1 MRKRLAAFALPGLAL
16 LWSSAPL
23 SAAQFGT
30 AEDAKAMLHRAVE
43 ALNVN
48 VAAALKAFNDEKS
61 KEFRSRD
68 LSIFCFSL
76 PDGNIT
82 AYESPLMV
90 GTNVRELKLGKDPLG
105 QRAYDVVAGAPEGE
119 FVTVDYDFPKPG
131 TKQAATKQS
140 LETRVGNQACGV
152 SYFK

>member
-16 LWSSAPL
+16 LWSGASL
-23 SAAQFGT
+23 SAEQFGT

-43 ALNVN
+43 ALNVDT
-48 VAAALKAFNDEKS
+48 AAALKAFNDEKN
-61 KEFRSRD
+61 KEFRNRD
-68 LSIFCFSL
+68 LYVFCFSL

-119 FVTVDYDFPKPG
+119 FVSIDYDFPKPG
-131 TKQAATKQS
+131 TKQPATKQS